1 MLAYVGSFTT
11 TKRKARGRGIEVY
24 RVAPASRGW
33 RHVQLVEDLVNPSY
47 LAVDRRGR
55 FLYAVHGDLDEIS
68 AFAIDA
74 ESGRLSFVNR
84 QRAGGANLVHLAI
97 DPTNRFIVTANYA
110 NGTLSVVPIEADG
123 SLGARIRTLTLP
135 GEPGPHKREQT
146 GSHPHHIPF
155 DPSGRFA
162 LVPDKGLDR
171 IFVFRLDALQGRLEP
186 NDPPF
191 VETRRGAAPR
201 HIAFHPSLPR
211 AYVIN
216 ELDSTVTTYRW
227 DGERGELRPL
237 QILPSLPD
245 SFTGNNTGSEIAVAP
260 SGAFVYASNRGHDS
274 IAIFAIERA
283 SGGLTP
289 IGWEATQGEKPRF
302 FALTPSGRQL
312 YAANEA
318 SDTIVAFRVNRTSG
332 KLTPTG
338 QTIESASPSCIVFSG
353 DRPRGPA

>member
-11 TKRKARGRGIEVY
+11 SARKARGKGIEVY
-24 RVAPASRGW
+24 RVAPGSRGW
-33 RHVQLVEDLVNPSY
+33 SHVQRVEDLTNPSY
-47 LAVDRRGR
+47 LALDRQGR
-55 FLYAVHGDLDEIS
+55 FLYAVHADLDEIS

-97 DPTNRFIVTANYA
+97 DAQNRFIVTANYA

-123 SLGARIRTLTLP
+123 SLGARIRTLTLS
-135 GEPGPHKREQT
+135 GEPGPHRREQT

-171 IFVFRLDALQGRLEP
+171 IFVFRLDALEGRLEP
-186 NDPPF
+186 NAPPF

-227 DGERGELRPL
+227 DGERGELQPL
-237 QILPSLPD
+237 QVLPSLPD

-260 SGAFVYASNRGHDS
+260 SGSFVYASNRGHDS

-283 SGGLTP
+283 SGRLTP

-302 FALTPSGRQL
+302 FALAPSGLEL
-312 YAANEA
+312 YVANEA
-318 SDTIVAFRVNRTSG
+318 SDTIVAFGVDTTTG

-353 DRPRGPA
+353 ER

>member
-1 MLAYVGSFTT
+1 MS
-11 TKRKARGRGIEVY
+11 
-24 RVAPASRGW
+24 S
-33 RHVQLVEDLVNPSY
+33 N
-47 LAVDRRGR
+47 
-55 FLYAVHGDLDEIS
+55 
-68 AFAIDA
+68 
-74 ESGRLSFVNR
+74 
-84 QRAGGANLVHLAI
+84 
-97 DPTNRFIVTANYA
+97 
-110 NGTLSVVPIEADG
+110 
-123 SLGARIRTLTLP
+123 
-135 GEPGPHKREQT
+135 
-146 GSHPHHIPF
+146 
-155 DPSGRFA
+155 
-162 LVPDKGLDR
+162 
-171 IFVFRLDALQGRLEP
+171 
-186 NDPPF
+186 
-191 VETRRGAAPR
+191 
-201 HIAFHPSLPR
+201 
-211 AYVIN
+211 
-216 ELDSTVTTYRW
+216 STVTTYRW
-227 DGERGELRPL
+227 DGERGELRPF

-318 SDTIVAFRVNRTSG
+318 SDTIVAFRVDRTSG

>member
-11 TKRKARGRGIEVY
+11 KERKARGKGIEVY
-24 RVAPASRGW
+24 RVAPDSRGW
-33 RHVQLVEDLVNPSY
+33 SHVQRVEDLVNPSY

-55 FLYAVHGDLDEIS
+55 FLYAVHADLDEIS

-84 QRAGGANLVHLAI
+84 QRAGGPNLVHLAI
-97 DPTNRFIVTANYA
+97 DPRNRFIVTANYA

-123 SLGARIRTLTLP
+123 SLGARIRTLTLA

-171 IFVFRLDALQGRLEP
+171 IFVFRLDALHGRLEP

-191 VETRRGAAPR
+191 VEARRGAAPR
-201 HIAFHPSLPR
+201 HIAFHPFLPR
-211 AYVIN
+211 AYVLN

-227 DGERGELRPL
+227 DGERGELQPL

-283 SGGLTP
+283 SGRLTP

-302 FALTPSGRQL
+302 FALAPSGRQL

-318 SDTIVAFRVNRTSG
+318 SDTIVAFAVDTTTG
-332 KLTPTG
+332 KLAPTG
-338 QTIESASPSCIVFSG
+338 EPVESASPSCIVFSG
-353 DRPRGPA
+353 ER